1 MFDLCP
7 QHRPPISSHLPL
19 RKETLGVSSVT
30 AGWVSEFPRLA
41 LSVGFSL
48 GWVMKRHWQEIRGQ
62 KGGRSQDISTS
73 SSWPWTVAMAL
84 AVSPS
89 PLGAPAS
96 PRTSQS
102 WTLVTPH
109 PSFAPYPGGGSG
121 LLLLL
126 IWGLPPI
133 FSLAF
138 QTSYHLHN

>member
-1 MFDLCP
+1 M
-7 QHRPPISSHLPL
+7 PL
-19 RKETLGVSSVT
+19 RKETLGVSSAT
-30 AGWVSEFPRLA
+30 ADWVSEFPRLA

-62 KGGRSQDISTS
+62 KGGISTS

-84 AVSPS
+84 AVSPR

-96 PRTSQS
+96 PRISQS

-109 PSFAPYPGGGSG
+109 PPFTPYPGGGSG
-121 LLLLL
+121 FLLSL

-133 FSLAF
+133 FPLAF
-138 QTSYHLHN
+138 QISYHLHNQLLVLNPLCFQY